1 MPKIS
6 VIVEKDKKSFL
17 LKDLLVQAQLRQK
30 TARSFLYMQ
39 GLLQK
44 KDKERQIK
52 ILLNG
57 EPMYA
62 G

>member
-1 MPKIS
+1 MPKIC
-6 VIVEKDKKSFL
+6 VIVEKDKKSFV